1 MANDK
6 REDDG
11 VVTSAPAS
19 SVGSLLT
26 DLLSEAKKDVAA
38 ERQQL
43 ESKLHR
49 RESEQ
54 KEERQRDEAR
64 KREALQQKLVE
75 ETRLRNQALA
85 GAKRDVIAAERIGA
99 STAPHMRPVLDDLP
113 PLAAAATPVQAPKRR
128 GVPTLLAAAL
138 VLVGIGAGVGGA
150 FALTPTQR
158 INLPDINVAARAIV
172 AQTAKAAM
180 AEGEVTRALTSAN
193 DRIKALE
200 GRMDEALAAQK
211 KLAAEFE
218 ATKSE
223 LEAAKQALADADTG
237 SAKKPTNGH
246 RGGTNHGSSSGVP
259 NIDTSIF
266 K

>member
-1 MANDK
+1 MGEK

-43 ESKLHR
+43 ESQLSQ
-49 RESEQ
+49 RENAAREQ
-54 KEERQRDEAR
+54 RARDEAR

-85 GAKRDVIAAERIGA
+85 GAKRDMASERIAAA
-99 STAPHMRPVLDDLP
+99 TAPHQRPKLVEPDAVSVS
-113 PLAAAATPVQAPKRR
+113 LAPAQAPKRR
-128 GVPTLLAAAL
+128 GVPILLAAAM
-138 VLVGIGAGVGGA
+138 VFVGIGLGVGGA
-150 FALTPTQR
+150 FALTPPQR
-158 INLPDINVAARAIV
+158 LNLPDINTAARAIV
-172 AQTAKAAM
+172 EQTAKAAL
-180 AEGEVTRALTSAN
+180 AEGEIAQALTNAN

-200 GRMDEALAAQK
+200 TKMETAIAEQK
-211 KLAAEFE
+211 KLADAFE
-218 ATKSE
+218 ATKTE
-223 LEAAKQALADADTG
+223 LAEAKAQLEADG
-237 SAKKPTNGH
+237 GKKPNGH
-246 RGGTNHGSSSGVP
+246 RPGSRPGNGSSGGNPV
-259 NIDTSIF
+259 IDTTIF